1 MKCVNYDLYKRHES
15 KLKIETADEISN
27 VTKKNSAET
36 KLDIRRLAGFPQLRK
51 NRFFVIG
58 SIFDNDYF

>member
-1 MKCVNYDLYKRHES
+1 MERQES

-36 KLDIRRLAGFPQLRK
+36 KLDIRRLAGFPRHLEKQ
-51 NRFFVIG
+51 
-58 SIFDNDYF
+58 IFRHRINFR